1 MSLSLS
7 QSYSLNSW
15 LFKYTVYLEGSL
27 STASAGRKRQKWKD
41 WFTILVQTM
50 SSSIKGKLHINW
62 FATLVKT
69 VSSGFKGKLH
79 IKACLQ
85 TLGNTTASV
94 KKEDNKCEVVKVLKW
109 YPLIQC
115 CFRMKSTSGFPFLLC
130 VSTYGLIGLSQQRI
144 RVISLRLCY
153 RFLTLNWKSCRLLP
167 TVHSVGHTKPWVHT
181 DGPDID
187 WQPTIALVCQGLV
200 TLRRKNRGIPD
211 PSQTLPLPSSNTV
224 Q

>member
-115 CFRMKSTSGFPFLLC
+115 CFRMKSTSWFPFLIMCLYLWTDWLI
-130 VSTYGLIGLSQQRI
+130 STANQSDFSQA
-144 RVISLRLCY
+144 
-153 RFLTLNWKSCRLLP
+153 LLP
-167 TVHSVGHTKPWVHT
+167 FFNTQLEK
-181 DGPDID
+181 
-187 WQPTIALVCQGLV
+187 L
-200 TLRRKNRGIPD
+200 
-211 PSQTLPLPSSNTV
+211 QTTANSAQCGTH
-224 Q
+224 